1 MALRAVGLGEA
12 PVHAALR
19 LLRVVDAIKGLIP
32 ASLSATERLKIAIRF
47 LVRSEQRPAA
57 AELFA
62 RFDAAMSTGDDVG
75 KKRVLDDLTLLVGK
89 EPLKAALEAL
99 GVSGAPPP
107 RPSEPTAAYRDL

>member
-1 MALRAVGLGEA
+1 MECVLDEEGLRRA
-12 PVHAALR
+12 
-19 LLRVVDAIKGLIP
+19 VDAIKGLIP

-107 RPSEPTAAYRDL
+107 RPAEPVTASYRDL

>member
-1 MALRAVGLGEA
+1 M
-12 PVHAALR
+12 
-19 LLRVVDAIKGLIP
+19 
-32 ASLSATERLKIAIRF
+32 
-47 LVRSEQRPAA
+47 RSEQRPAA

-99 GVSGAPPP
+99 GVGGAPPP
-107 RPSEPTAAYRDL
+107 RPSGDLATGIYSSTVEPFRS